1 VHGSYSICAASQLN
15 VLVLHVLIQIQSG
28 KGENASITAKKRC
41 FRHVLIR
48 SELLQVLWQ
57 LAILLP
63 AGNVPELTMQMS

>member
-1 VHGSYSICAASQLN
+1 VHGSCSICAASHLN
-15 VLVLHVLIQIQSG
+15 VLVLHVLIQSG

-63 AGNVPELTMQMS
+63 AGNVPELTMQMA